1 MAVGQKA
8 VDSDQKALGSMK
20 LRLLIV
26 AVLLASGWWYQATV
40 QAHPPTGIV
49 VDRSGNVYFSDLE
62 TIWKFSAEGKLSV
75 FRAGQRGRHVHELA
89 IDHDDNI
96 YGADVSYNPA
106 TKGWPS
112 SVWIMSPAGKIT
124 YLLETTENPP
134 RGMGIWRDHE
144 GNLYS
149 VIQNNHTKT
158 QTLLLRRTPS
168 GEVTTLAGGA
178 YGLADGKGVSAM
190 FGSIGGMTFGPD
202 GNLYLTDRAA
212 IRRVTMNGEVTTL
225 AKGLDFREQKD
236 QPRFLAGAGETLTG
250 LAVASDGTVFVADAA
265 NRRLLKVTP
274 GGKVDSVLRTEPPYF
289 PNGVAA
295 VGQDVYVLEIGFTL
309 PNISSGPRVRKI
321 SADGSQKILIT
332 LGETNDRKQLLATRA
347 GVAAENTLTLVS
359 RDGRWRY
366 SLALS
371 SLAVLS
377 LVVLTW
383 RRKRRARA

>member
-1 MAVGQKA
+1 
-8 VDSDQKALGSMK
+8 MK
-20 LRLLIV
+20 LRLCIV
-26 AVLLASGWWYQATV
+26 AVLLASGWWHQATV
-40 QAHPPTGIV
+40 RAHPPTGIV

-62 TIWKFSAEGKLSV
+62 TIWKLSAEGSLTV

-106 TKGWPS
+106 TKRWPS
-112 SVWIMSPAGKIT
+112 SVWVVSPSGKIS

-134 RGMGIWRDHE
+134 RGMGIWRDGA

-149 VIQNNHTKT
+149 IIQNNHTKT

-178 YGLADGKGVSAM
+178 YGLADGKGMSAM
-190 FGSIGGMTFGPD
+190 FGSIGGMVFGPD

-212 IRRVTMNGEVTTL
+212 IRKVTLNGEVTTL
-225 AKGLDFREQKD
+225 AKGLDLRAQED
-236 QPRFLAGAGETLTG
+236 QPRFLAAGESLTG
-250 LAVASDGTVFVADAA
+250 LSVASDGTIFVADSG
-265 NRRLLKVTP
+265 NRRLLKLRP
-274 GGKVDSVLRTEPPYF
+274 DGKVDTVLRTEPPYF

-309 PNISSGPRVRKI
+309 PNISSGPRVRRI
-321 SADGSQKILIT
+321 SADGSQKILVT
-332 LGETNDRKQLLATRA
+332 LGETNDGKQLWATRA

-371 SLAVLS
+371 SLAILS
-377 LVVLTW
+377 LVMLAW